1 MTLSLTCKSEINPQ
15 EHPVNLI
22 DTKNDIYMTTC
33 NGLAEKIGS
42 CFQI

>member
-22 DTKNDIYMTTC
+22 DTKNDIYMTH
-33 NGLAEKIGS
+33 AMDWHKK
-42 CFQI
+42 